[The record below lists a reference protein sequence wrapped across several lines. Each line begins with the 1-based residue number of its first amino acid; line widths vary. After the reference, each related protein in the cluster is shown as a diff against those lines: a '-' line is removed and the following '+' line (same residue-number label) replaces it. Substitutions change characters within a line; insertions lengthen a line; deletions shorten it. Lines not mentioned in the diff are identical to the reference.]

1 MMKTLGLLAAAAA
14 VASLTLVAAAPALA
28 APPAPACD
36 LRLTN
41 VVNDAHPLLGS
52 AVRFTVTAT
61 VRCNFDAV
69 VTVDDPLPPGLA
81 KDPPDEQL
89 RFQFNAPRDRQ
100 VTRAFTVGD
109 IVPGADDCG
118 AHFTSTASAAAQVPN
133 GEGAV
138 AFKTASVTLTSRCMT
153 PGLPATGR
161 QA

>member
-1 MMKTLGLLAAAAA
+1 MAGSVEASSTTGKAA
-14 VASLTLVAAAPALA
+14 VYQVAGDRAAGDARWPGRDNA
-28 APPAPACD
+28 A
-36 LRLTN
+36 R
-41 VVNDAHPLLGS
+41 PLLGS

-69 VTVDDPLPPGLA
+69 VTVDAPLPPGLA

-100 VTRAFTVGD
+100 VARVFTVGD

-118 AHFTSTASAAAQVPN
+118 AHFTSTAWAAAQVPN

-138 AFKTASVTLTSRCMT
+138 AFKTAAVTLTSRCVT